1 MTSHLIRL
9 NVKEQNIENND
20 FGRNKRRKKNI
31 SKRNMN
37 KIFRDGGIFVGRSG
51 QVKQT

>member
-9 NVKEQNIENND
+9 NVKKHQKQCFLGKI
-20 FGRNKRRKKNI
+20 NKERIIFKK
-31 SKRNMN
+31 KYEL
-37 KIFRDGGIFVGRSG
+37 KKFRDGGIFVGRSG